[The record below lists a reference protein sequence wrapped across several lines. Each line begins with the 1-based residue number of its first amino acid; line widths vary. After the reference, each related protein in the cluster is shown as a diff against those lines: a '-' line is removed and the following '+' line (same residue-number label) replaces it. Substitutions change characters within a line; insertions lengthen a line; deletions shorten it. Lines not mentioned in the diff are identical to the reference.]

1 LSGVDFLKLTNKE
14 RQSPRYP
21 LRTQHITIHKLLRRL
36 HTVGT
41 STRDKKKP
49 QQVVP
54 LVLVR
59 NHASPGQ
66 ISDCMLCPVTAC
78 DYKNKNS
85 REALLFCCRTPLTQL
100 CLPQPVIWPSN
111 LTGPQ
116 KWLLE
121 SVSDKRVTASSQG
134 EHAAHPYSHGA

>member
-1 LSGVDFLKLTNKE
+1 MSGVDFLKLTNKE

-41 STRDKKKP
+41 STRDKKKT

-66 ISDCMLCPVTAC
+66 ISDCMLRPVTAC

-85 REALLFCCRTPLTQL
+85 REALLF
-100 CLPQPVIWPSN
+100 
-111 LTGPQ
+111 
-116 KWLLE
+116 WLQ
-121 SVSDKRVTASSQG
+121 D
-134 EHAAHPYSHGA
+134 AAHTIVPAPASHLALKPDRPTKVVAGISLGQEGNR